1 MKPADGLASLAADN
15 QHVDAVARWLA
26 VAALVVA
33 AGSMFIAWRSYR
45 RGGAQVKVTLR
56 KRGGDQITYANG
68 PIDRD
73 EVELTVRNRGLASVQ
88 IADVFMQA
96 RRRKTKG
103 QTSGLDGPILND
115 FVLDGLHQE
124 SWSERMSDLLELA
137 GVAGKQ
143 AARVRGVAQL
153 GDGRKR
159 SSRWL
164 RLSEADLS
172 K

>member
-1 MKPADGLASLAADN
+1 MSGGLASLAADN

-45 RGGAQVKVTLR
+45 RGGARVKVTLR
-56 KRGGDQITYANG
+56 KRPGEQIDLGIY
-68 PIDRD
+68 RD

-88 IADVFMQA
+88 IADVFMQT
-96 RRRKTKG
+96 RGRKTKD

-115 FVLDGLHQE
+115 FILDGLHQE